1 MKYTDIKVKEYG
13 VGKITKQNTTV
24 DVKPGEIKR
33 QAAKFGNKI
42 GKDGKPPTLGKKI
55 RGSKTNV
62 RFNLGM
68 AESKCGE
75 GEYFCNES
83 QKCKPIPP
91 GYEVRKDGYLIK
103 KGMQETKEIASTTE
117 IFIDMDG
124 VLADFFTEWGKLM
137 GKKNWR
143 DIGPENIS
151 AALEKIKQTENFWLD
166 LPLTSNAKN
175 LINLVKEIK
184 GEYNILSSP
193 LPGDQKSEPHKREW
207 IKKNLSFFPPK
218 KILIRHDKESFA
230 TQSDGTPNILI
241 DDYGVNVRKWEAS
254 GGVGFKHKDH
264 KFERTAKAIKQHMDE
279 PVEEK
284 WSAKYKSSINC
295 SNPKGFSQKAH
306 CAGRKKTETK
316 EAPPG
321 TYFTKSGNLVKGKL
335 TKDAKAKG
343 ARQTDPKDNSR
354 SKVPAVSQ
362 YNEDKRI
369 PRKKGQPAGSK
380 KHSDL
385 YTDENPKG
393 TIHGLKFATVADAK
407 ASVSKIRNSG
417 KKHAHKI
424 QAAVA
429 MEQRAKAAGKT
440 SAAAVYRKFINA
452 MKKKTKA
459 KNENITEALDNPY
472 PVKWD
477 TLRRDGGSRAK
488 IKLPD
493 DTILDINITEPDY
506 GHYDVEFSRGGTLK
520 PTGGG
525 DEFRIFATVVSAV
538 TEWWNQL
545 DKNNVMQVY
554 FSADKA
560 DGRRSQLYKRFAQ
573 MWSDKIGWD
582 YDYND
587 SGKTVAFGLTNP
599 QYESY
604 TRDQLPQIK
613 EKNLKNITHTLEY
626 VHVDKIIPVQQERIM
641 DNFKKQVNKIVAGDY
656 NPIVVDCDNKIVNG
670 HHRWEAAK
678 LMGFDE
684 MAVAKLPYK
693 ISTIVENFAD
703 GKKKG
708 KSRPGRVKRS
718 GASCKGSVTSLRAKA
733 KKASG
738 ERKKMYHWCANMK
751 SGRNKK

>member
-1 MKYTDIKVKEYG
+1 MRFKEYA
-13 VGKITKQNTTV
+13 VGKITKQNTTA

-55 RGSKTNV
+55 KGPKTNV
-62 RFNLGM
+62 LYNLGM

-75 GEYFCNES
+75 GEYFCRKS

-91 GYEVRKDGYLIK
+91 GHIVKKDGTLVK
-103 KGMQETKEIASTTE
+103 ENKEIASTTE

-137 GKKNWR
+137 GKKDWR
-143 DIGPENIS
+143 DIGSENIS
-151 AALEKIKQTENFWLD
+151 KALEKIKQTENFWLD

-175 LINLVKEIK
+175 LINLVKQVK

-193 LPGDQKSEPHKREW
+193 LPGDPKSEPHKRQW
-207 IKKNLSFFPPK
+207 IKKNLNFFPPK
-218 KILIRHDKESFA
+218 KIFIRHDKESFA

-279 PVEEK
+279 PVEE
-284 WSAKYKSSINC
+284 
-295 SNPKGFSQKAH
+295 G
-306 CAGRKKTETK
+306 
-316 EAPPG
+316 
-321 TYFTKSGNLVKGKL
+321 
-335 TKDAKAKG
+335 
-343 ARQTDPKDNSR
+343 
-354 SKVPAVSQ
+354 
-362 YNEDKRI
+362 KRI

-440 SAAAVYRKFINA
+440 SAAAVYRKYINA
-452 MKKKTKA
+452 MKKKTKK
-459 KNENITEALDNPY
+459 KNESIAEALDNPY
-472 PVKWD
+472 PVKWEY
-477 TLRRDGGSRAK
+477 LRREGGSRAK

-493 DTILDINITEPDY
+493 DTVLDINITEADY
-506 GHYDVEFSRGGTLK
+506 GYYDVEFSRGGTLK

-525 DEFRIFATVVSAV
+525 DEFRIFATVVAAV

-545 DKNNVMQVY
+545 DKENVMQVY

-573 MWSDKIGWD
+573 MFSKKVGWD
-582 YDYND
+582 YDYDD
-587 SGKTVAFGLTNP
+587 SGKTVAYGLTNP
-599 QYESY
+599 KYESY

-613 EKNLKNITHTLEY
+613 QHNLKNFKHTLEY
-626 VHVDKIIPVQQERIM
+626 VDVKKIIPVQKERIM
-641 DNFKKQVNKIVAGDY
+641 DNFKKQVDKIVAGDY
-656 NPIVVDCDNKIVNG
+656 NPIVVDCNNKIVNG

-678 LMGFDE
+678 LLGFEE

-693 ISTIVENFAD
+693 ISTIVEKWSRKYKKSINCKNPKGFSQKAHCA
-703 GKKKG
+703 GRKKK
-708 KSRPGRVKRS
+708 
-718 GASCKGSVTSLRAKA
+718 
-733 KKASG
+733 
-738 ERKKMYHWCANMK
+738 
-751 SGRNKK
+751 

>member
-1 MKYTDIKVKEYG
+1 MRFKEYA
-13 VGKITKQNTTV
+13 VGKITKQNTTA

-42 GKDGKPPTLGKKI
+42 GKDGKPPTLGKKV

-62 RFNLGM
+62 LFNLGM
-68 AESKCGE
+68 AESK
-75 GEYFCNES
+75 
-83 QKCKPIPP
+83 
-91 GYEVRKDGYLIK
+91 
-103 KGMQETKEIASTTE
+103 EIAATTE

-151 AALEKIKQTENFWLD
+151 VALDKIKQTENFWLD

-175 LINLVKEIK
+175 LIDLVKQLK

-193 LPGDQKSEPHKREW
+193 LPGDPKSEPHKREW

-218 KILIRHDKESFA
+218 KVLIRHDKESFA
-230 TQSDGTPNILI
+230 TQPDGTPNILI

-264 KFERTAKAIKQHMDE
+264 KFERTVKAIKKHIDN
-279 PVEEK
+279 PVEE
-284 WSAKYKSSINC
+284 
-295 SNPKGFSQKAH
+295 G
-306 CAGRKKTETK
+306 
-316 EAPPG
+316 
-321 TYFTKSGNLVKGKL
+321 
-335 TKDAKAKG
+335 
-343 ARQTDPKDNSR
+343 
-354 SKVPAVSQ
+354 
-362 YNEDKRI
+362 KRI

-440 SAAAVYRKFINA
+440 SAAAVYRKYINA
-452 MKKKTKA
+452 MKKKTKK
-459 KNENITEALDNPY
+459 KNESIAEALDNPY
-472 PVKWD
+472 PIKWD
-477 TLRRDGGSRAK
+477 YLRREGGSRAK

-493 DTILDINITEPDY
+493 DTVLDINITEADY
-506 GHYDVEFSRGGTLK
+506 GYYDIEFSRGGTLK

-525 DEFRIFATVVSAV
+525 DEFRIFATVVAAV
-538 TEWWNQL
+538 TQWWNQL
-545 DKNNVMQVY
+545 DKENVMQVY

-573 MWSDKIGWD
+573 MFSKKIGWD
-582 YDYND
+582 YDYDD
-587 SGKTVAFGLTNP
+587 SGKTVAYGLTNP
-599 QYESY
+599 KYESY

-613 EKNLKNITHTLEY
+613 QHNLKNFKHTLEY
-626 VHVDKIIPVQQERIM
+626 VHVNKIIPVQKERIM
-641 DNFKKQVNKIVAGDY
+641 DNFKKQVDKIVAGEY
-656 NPIVVDCDNKIVNG
+656 NPIVVDCNNKIVNG

-678 LMGFDE
+678 LLGFEE

-693 ISTIVENFAD
+693 ISTIVEKWSRKYKKSINCNNPKGFSQKAHCA
-703 GKKKG
+703 GRKKK
-708 KSRPGRVKRS
+708 
-718 GASCKGSVTSLRAKA
+718 
-733 KKASG
+733 
-738 ERKKMYHWCANMK
+738 
-751 SGRNKK
+751 

>member
-1 MKYTDIKVKEYG
+1 MRFKEYA
-13 VGKITKQNTTV
+13 VGKITKQNTTA

-55 RGSKTNV
+55 KGPKTNV
-62 RFNLGM
+62 LYNLGM

-75 GEYFCNES
+75 GEYFCRKS

-91 GYEVRKDGYLIK
+91 GHIVKKDGTLVK
-103 KGMQETKEIASTTE
+103 ENKEIASTTE

-137 GKKNWR
+137 GKKDWR
-143 DIGPENIS
+143 DIGSENIS
-151 AALEKIKQTENFWLD
+151 KALEKIKQTENFWLD

-175 LINLVKEIK
+175 LINLVKQVK

-193 LPGDQKSEPHKREW
+193 LPGDPKSEPHKRQW
-207 IKKNLSFFPPK
+207 IKKNLNFFPPK
-218 KILIRHDKESFA
+218 KIFIRHDKESFA

-279 PVEEK
+279 PVEE
-284 WSAKYKSSINC
+284 
-295 SNPKGFSQKAH
+295 G
-306 CAGRKKTETK
+306 
-316 EAPPG
+316 
-321 TYFTKSGNLVKGKL
+321 
-335 TKDAKAKG
+335 
-343 ARQTDPKDNSR
+343 
-354 SKVPAVSQ
+354 
-362 YNEDKRI
+362 KRI

-440 SAAAVYRKFINA
+440 SAAAVYRKYINA
-452 MKKKTKA
+452 MKKKTKK
-459 KNENITEALDNPY
+459 KNESIAEALDNPY
-472 PVKWD
+472 PVKWEY
-477 TLRRDGGSRAK
+477 LRREGGSRAK

-493 DTILDINITEPDY
+493 DTVLDINITEADY
-506 GHYDVEFSRGGTLK
+506 GYYDVEFSRGGTLK

-525 DEFRIFATVVSAV
+525 DEFRIFATVVAAV

-545 DKNNVMQVY
+545 DKENVMQVY

-573 MWSDKIGWD
+573 MFSKKVGWD
-582 YDYND
+582 YDYDD
-587 SGKTVAFGLTNP
+587 SGKTVAYGLTNP
-599 QYESY
+599 KYESY

-613 EKNLKNITHTLEY
+613 QHNLKNFKHTLEY
-626 VHVDKIIPVQQERIM
+626 VDVKKIIPVQKERIM
-641 DNFKKQVNKIVAGDY
+641 DNFKKQVDKIVAGDY
-656 NPIVVDCDNKIVNG
+656 NPIVVDCNNKIVNG

-678 LMGFDE
+678 LLGFEE

-693 ISTIVENFAD
+693 ISTIVEKWSRKYRKSINCKNPKGFSQKAHCA
-703 GKKKG
+703 GRKKK
-708 KSRPGRVKRS
+708 
-718 GASCKGSVTSLRAKA
+718 
-733 KKASG
+733 
-738 ERKKMYHWCANMK
+738 
-751 SGRNKK
+751 

>member
-1 MKYTDIKVKEYG
+1 MRFKEYA
-13 VGKITKQNTTV
+13 VGKITKQNTTA

-33 QAAKFGNKI
+33 QAAKFGNKV
-42 GKDGKPPTLGKKI
+42 GKDGKPPVLGKKV

-62 RFNLGM
+62 LFNLGV
-68 AESKCGE
+68 AES
-75 GEYFCNES
+75 
-83 QKCKPIPP
+83 
-91 GYEVRKDGYLIK
+91 
-103 KGMQETKEIASTTE
+103 KEIASSTE

-151 AALEKIKQTENFWLD
+151 VALDKIKQTENFWLD

-175 LINLVKEIK
+175 LINLVKQLK

-193 LPGDQKSEPHKREW
+193 LPGDKNSEPHKREW

-218 KILIRHDKESFA
+218 KVLIRHDKESFA
-230 TQSDGTPNILI
+230 TQPDGTPNILI

-264 KFERTAKAIKQHMDE
+264 KFERTVKAIKQHIDE
-279 PVEEK
+279 PVE
-284 WSAKYKSSINC
+284 
-295 SNPKGFSQKAH
+295 
-306 CAGRKKTETK
+306 
-316 EAPPG
+316 
-321 TYFTKSGNLVKGKL
+321 
-335 TKDAKAKG
+335 
-343 ARQTDPKDNSR
+343 
-354 SKVPAVSQ
+354 
-362 YNEDKRI
+362 EDKRI

-459 KNENITEALDNPY
+459 KNENISEALDNPY
-472 PVKWD
+472 PFKWQY
-477 TLRRDGGSRAK
+477 LKREGGSRTK

-493 DTILDINITEPDY
+493 DTVLDINITEADY
-506 GHYDVEFSRGGTLK
+506 GYYDIEFSRGGTLK
-520 PTGGG
+520 PTGDG
-525 DEFRIFATVVSAV
+525 DEFRIFATVVAAV

-545 DKNNVMQVY
+545 DKENVREVY

-560 DGRRSQLYKRFAQ
+560 DGRRSKLYKRFAQ
-573 MWSDKIGWD
+573 MFSRKTGWD
-582 YDYND
+582 YDFD
-587 SGKTVAFGLTNP
+587 DGGKTVAFGLTNP
-599 QYESY
+599 QYENY
-604 TRDQLPQIK
+604 TRDQLPQIR
-613 EKNLKNITHTLEY
+613 EKNLKNLKHKLEY
-626 VHVDKIIPVQQERIM
+626 VDVNKIIPVQKERIM
-641 DNFKKQVNKIVAGDY
+641 DNFKKQVDKIVAGDY
-656 NPIVVDCDNKIVNG
+656 NPIVVDCNNKIVNG

-678 LMGFDE
+678 LLGFEE

-693 ISTIVENFAD
+693 ISTIVEKWSRKYKKSINCRNPKGFSQRAHCA
-703 GKKKG
+703 GRKKK
-708 KSRPGRVKRS
+708 
-718 GASCKGSVTSLRAKA
+718 
-733 KKASG
+733 
-738 ERKKMYHWCANMK
+738 
-751 SGRNKK
+751 

>member
-1 MKYTDIKVKEYG
+1 MRFKEYA
-13 VGKITKQNTTV
+13 VGKITKQNTTA

-55 RGSKTNV
+55 KGPKTNV
-62 RFNLGM
+62 LYNLGM

-75 GEYFCNES
+75 GEYFCRQS

-91 GYEVRKDGYLIK
+91 GHIVKKDGTLVK
-103 KGMQETKEIASTTE
+103 ENKEIASTTE

-137 GKKNWR
+137 GKKDWR
-143 DIGPENIS
+143 DIGSENIS
-151 AALEKIKQTENFWLD
+151 KALEKIKQTENFWLD

-175 LINLVKEIK
+175 LINLVKQVK

-193 LPGDQKSEPHKREW
+193 LPGDPKSEPHKRQW
-207 IKKNLSFFPPK
+207 IKKNLNFFPPK
-218 KILIRHDKESFA
+218 KIFIRHDKESFA

-279 PVEEK
+279 PVEE
-284 WSAKYKSSINC
+284 
-295 SNPKGFSQKAH
+295 G
-306 CAGRKKTETK
+306 
-316 EAPPG
+316 
-321 TYFTKSGNLVKGKL
+321 
-335 TKDAKAKG
+335 
-343 ARQTDPKDNSR
+343 
-354 SKVPAVSQ
+354 
-362 YNEDKRI
+362 KRI

-459 KNENITEALDNPY
+459 KNENISEALDNPY
-472 PVKWD
+472 PFKWEY
-477 TLRRDGGSRAK
+477 LKREGGSRTK

-493 DTILDINITEPDY
+493 DTVLDINITEADY
-506 GHYDVEFSRGGTLK
+506 GYYDIEFSRGGTLK
-520 PTGGG
+520 PTGDG
-525 DEFRIFATVVSAV
+525 DEFRIFATVVAAV

-545 DKNNVMQVY
+545 DKENVREVY

-573 MWSDKIGWD
+573 MFSKKTGWD
-582 YDYND
+582 YDFD
-587 SGKTVAFGLTNP
+587 DGGKTVAFGLTNP
-599 QYESY
+599 QLENY

-613 EKNLKNITHTLEY
+613 EKNLKNIQHTLEY
-626 VHVDKIIPVQQERIM
+626 VHVNKIIPVQKERIM
-641 DNFKKQVNKIVAGDY
+641 DNFKKQVDKIVAGDY
-656 NPIVVDCDNKIVNG
+656 NPIVVDCDNKIING
-670 HHRWEAAK
+670 HHRWSAAK
-678 LMGFDE
+678 LMGFEE
-684 MAVAKLPYK
+684 MAVAKLPLK
-693 ISTIVENFAD
+693 ISTIVEKWS
-703 GKKKG
+703 KKYKKSINCKNPKG
-708 KSRPGRVKRS
+708 FSQ
-718 GASCKGSVTSLRAKA
+718 KA
-733 KKASG
+733 HCAG
-738 ERKKMYHWCANMK
+738 RKK
-751 SGRNKK
+751 R

>member
-1 MKYTDIKVKEYG
+1 MRFKEYA
-13 VGKITKQNTTV
+13 VGKITKQNTTA

-55 RGSKTNV
+55 KGPKTNV
-62 RFNLGM
+62 LYNLGM

-75 GEYFCNES
+75 GEYFCRKS

-91 GYEVRKDGYLIK
+91 GHIVKKDGTLVK
-103 KGMQETKEIASTTE
+103 ENKEIASTTE

-137 GKKNWR
+137 GKKDWR
-143 DIGPENIS
+143 DIGSENIS
-151 AALEKIKQTENFWLD
+151 KALEKIKQTENFWLD

-175 LINLVKEIK
+175 LINLVKQVK

-193 LPGDQKSEPHKREW
+193 LPGDPKSEPHKRQW
-207 IKKNLSFFPPK
+207 IKKNLNFFPPK
-218 KILIRHDKESFA
+218 KIFIRHDKESFA

-279 PVEEK
+279 PVEE
-284 WSAKYKSSINC
+284 
-295 SNPKGFSQKAH
+295 G
-306 CAGRKKTETK
+306 
-316 EAPPG
+316 
-321 TYFTKSGNLVKGKL
+321 
-335 TKDAKAKG
+335 
-343 ARQTDPKDNSR
+343 
-354 SKVPAVSQ
+354 
-362 YNEDKRI
+362 KRI

-440 SAAAVYRKFINA
+440 SAAAVYRKYINA
-452 MKKKTKA
+452 MKKKTKK
-459 KNENITEALDNPY
+459 KNESIAEALDNPY
-472 PVKWD
+472 PVKWEY
-477 TLRRDGGSRAK
+477 LRREGGSRAK

-493 DTILDINITEPDY
+493 DTVLDINITEADY
-506 GHYDVEFSRGGTLK
+506 GYYDVEFSRGGTLK

-525 DEFRIFATVVSAV
+525 DEFRIFATVVAAV

-545 DKNNVMQVY
+545 DKENVMQVY

-573 MWSDKIGWD
+573 MFSKKVGWD
-582 YDYND
+582 YDYDD
-587 SGKTVAFGLTNP
+587 SGKTVAYGLTNP
-599 QYESY
+599 KYESY

-613 EKNLKNITHTLEY
+613 QHNLKNFKHTLEY
-626 VHVDKIIPVQQERIM
+626 VDVKKIIPVQKERIM
-641 DNFKKQVNKIVAGDY
+641 DNFKKQVDKIVAGDY
-656 NPIVVDCDNKIVNG
+656 NPIVVDCNNKIVNG

-678 LMGFDE
+678 LLGFEE

-693 ISTIVENFAD
+693 ISTIVEKWSRKYKKSINCNNPKGFSQKAHCA
-703 GKKKG
+703 GRKKK
-708 KSRPGRVKRS
+708 
-718 GASCKGSVTSLRAKA
+718 
-733 KKASG
+733 
-738 ERKKMYHWCANMK
+738 
-751 SGRNKK
+751 

>member
-1 MKYTDIKVKEYG
+1 MRFKEYA

-68 AESKCGE
+68 AESKCGP
-75 GEYFCNES
+75 GEYFCNKS

-91 GYEVRKDGYLIK
+91 GYVVRKDGYLVK
-103 KGMQETKEIASTTE
+103 EDKEIASTTE

-143 DIGPENIS
+143 DIGSENIS
-151 AALEKIKQTENFWLD
+151 KALEKIKQTENFWLD

-175 LINLVKEIK
+175 LINLVKQVK

-193 LPGDQKSEPHKREW
+193 LPGDPNSEPHKRQW
-207 IKKNLSFFPPK
+207 IKKNLNFFPPK
-218 KILIRHDKESFA
+218 KIFIRHDKESFA

-279 PVEEK
+279 PVEE
-284 WSAKYKSSINC
+284 
-295 SNPKGFSQKAH
+295 G
-306 CAGRKKTETK
+306 
-316 EAPPG
+316 
-321 TYFTKSGNLVKGKL
+321 
-335 TKDAKAKG
+335 
-343 ARQTDPKDNSR
+343 
-354 SKVPAVSQ
+354 
-362 YNEDKRI
+362 KRI

-459 KNENITEALDNPY
+459 KNENISEALDNPY

-493 DTILDINITEPDY
+493 DTILDINITEPDFGY
-506 GHYDVEFSRGGTLK
+506 YDVEFSRGGTLK
-520 PTGGG
+520 LTGGG
-525 DEFRIFATVVSAV
+525 DEFRIFATVVAAV
-538 TEWWNQL
+538 TQWWNQL

-573 MWSDKIGWD
+573 MFSKKIGWD
-582 YDYND
+582 YDYDD

-613 EKNLKNITHTLEY
+613 QHNLKKFTHTLEY
-626 VHVDKIIPVQQERIM
+626 VHVNKIIPVQKERIM
-641 DNFKKQVNKIVAGDY
+641 DNFKKQVDKIIAGDY
-656 NPIVVDCDNKIVNG
+656 NPIVVDCNNRIING

-678 LMGFDE
+678 LLGFEE

-693 ISTIVENFAD
+693 ISTIVEKWSTKYKKSINCSNPKGFSQKAHCA
-703 GKKKG
+703 GRKKK
-708 KSRPGRVKRS
+708 
-718 GASCKGSVTSLRAKA
+718 
-733 KKASG
+733 
-738 ERKKMYHWCANMK
+738 
-751 SGRNKK
+751 

>member
-1 MKYTDIKVKEYG
+1 MRFKEYA
-13 VGKITKQNTTV
+13 VGKITKQNTTA

-55 RGSKTNV
+55 KGPKTNV
-62 RFNLGM
+62 LYNLGM

-75 GEYFCNES
+75 GEYFCRKS

-91 GYEVRKDGYLIK
+91 GHIVKKDGTLVK
-103 KGMQETKEIASTTE
+103 ENKEIASTTE

-137 GKKNWR
+137 GKKDWR
-143 DIGPENIS
+143 DIGSENIS
-151 AALEKIKQTENFWLD
+151 KALEKIKQTENFWLD

-175 LINLVKEIK
+175 LINLVKQVK

-193 LPGDQKSEPHKREW
+193 LPGDPKSEPHKRQW
-207 IKKNLSFFPPK
+207 IKKNLNFFPPK
-218 KILIRHDKESFA
+218 KIFIRHDKESFA

-279 PVEEK
+279 PVEE
-284 WSAKYKSSINC
+284 
-295 SNPKGFSQKAH
+295 G
-306 CAGRKKTETK
+306 
-316 EAPPG
+316 
-321 TYFTKSGNLVKGKL
+321 
-335 TKDAKAKG
+335 
-343 ARQTDPKDNSR
+343 
-354 SKVPAVSQ
+354 
-362 YNEDKRI
+362 KRI

-440 SAAAVYRKFINA
+440 SAAAVYRKYINA
-452 MKKKTKA
+452 MKKKTKK
-459 KNENITEALDNPY
+459 KNESIAEALDNPY
-472 PVKWD
+472 PVKWEY
-477 TLRRDGGSRAK
+477 LRREGGSRAK

-493 DTILDINITEPDY
+493 DTVLDINITEADY
-506 GHYDVEFSRGGTLK
+506 GYYDVEFSRGGTLK

-525 DEFRIFATVVSAV
+525 DEFRIFATVVAAV

-545 DKNNVMQVY
+545 DKENVMQVY

-573 MWSDKIGWD
+573 MFSRKVGWD
-582 YDYND
+582 YDYDD
-587 SGKTVAFGLTNP
+587 SGKTVAYGLTNP
-599 QYESY
+599 KYESY

-613 EKNLKNITHTLEY
+613 QHNLKNLKHTLEY
-626 VHVDKIIPVQQERIM
+626 VDVKKIIPVQKERIM
-641 DNFKKQVNKIVAGDY
+641 DNFKKQVDKIVAGDY
-656 NPIVVDCDNKIVNG
+656 NPIVVDCNNKIVNG

-678 LMGFDE
+678 LLGFEE

-693 ISTIVENFAD
+693 ISTIVEKWSRKYKKSINCKNPKGFSQKAHCA
-703 GKKKG
+703 GRKKK
-708 KSRPGRVKRS
+708 
-718 GASCKGSVTSLRAKA
+718 
-733 KKASG
+733 
-738 ERKKMYHWCANMK
+738 
-751 SGRNKK
+751 

>member
-1 MKYTDIKVKEYG
+1 MRFKEYA
-13 VGKITKQNTTV
+13 VGKITKQNTTA

-42 GKDGKPPTLGKKI
+42 GKDGKPPTLGKKV

-62 RFNLGM
+62 LFNLGM
-68 AESKCGE
+68 AESK
-75 GEYFCNES
+75 
-83 QKCKPIPP
+83 
-91 GYEVRKDGYLIK
+91 
-103 KGMQETKEIASTTE
+103 EIAATTE

-151 AALEKIKQTENFWLD
+151 VALDKIKQTENFWLD

-175 LINLVKEIK
+175 LINLVKQLK

-193 LPGDQKSEPHKREW
+193 LPGDPKSEPHKREW

-218 KILIRHDKESFA
+218 KVLIRHDKESFA
-230 TQSDGTPNILI
+230 TQPDGTPNILI

-264 KFERTAKAIKQHMDE
+264 KFERTVKAIKKHIDN
-279 PVEEK
+279 PVEE
-284 WSAKYKSSINC
+284 
-295 SNPKGFSQKAH
+295 G
-306 CAGRKKTETK
+306 
-316 EAPPG
+316 
-321 TYFTKSGNLVKGKL
+321 
-335 TKDAKAKG
+335 
-343 ARQTDPKDNSR
+343 
-354 SKVPAVSQ
+354 
-362 YNEDKRI
+362 KRI

-459 KNENITEALDNPY
+459 KNENISEALDNPY
-472 PVKWD
+472 PVKWEY
-477 TLRRDGGSRAK
+477 LRKDGGSRAK

-493 DTILDINITEPDY
+493 DTVLDINITEADY
-506 GHYDVEFSRGGTLK
+506 GYYDIEFSRGGTLK

-525 DEFRIFATVVSAV
+525 DEFRIFATVVAAV

-545 DKNNVMQVY
+545 DKENVMQVY

-573 MWSDKIGWD
+573 MFSKKIGWD
-582 YDYND
+582 YDYD
-587 SGKTVAFGLTNP
+587 DGGKTVAFGLTNP
-599 QYESY
+599 KYESY
-604 TRDQLPQIK
+604 TRDQLPQIR
-613 EKNLKNITHTLEY
+613 EKNLKNFKHTLEY
-626 VHVDKIIPVQQERIM
+626 MDVNKIIPVQKERIM
-641 DNFKKQVNKIVAGDY
+641 DNFKKQVDKIIAGDY

-678 LMGFDE
+678 LLGFEE

-693 ISTIVENFAD
+693 ISTIVEKWSRKYKKSINCKNPKGFSQRAHCA
-703 GKKKG
+703 GRKKK
-708 KSRPGRVKRS
+708 
-718 GASCKGSVTSLRAKA
+718 
-733 KKASG
+733 
-738 ERKKMYHWCANMK
+738 
-751 SGRNKK
+751 

>member
-1 MKYTDIKVKEYG
+1 MRFKEYA
-13 VGKITKQNTTV
+13 VGKITKQNTTA

-42 GKDGKPPTLGKKI
+42 GKDGKPPTLGKKV

-62 RFNLGM
+62 LFNLGM
-68 AESKCGE
+68 AESK
-75 GEYFCNES
+75 
-83 QKCKPIPP
+83 
-91 GYEVRKDGYLIK
+91 
-103 KGMQETKEIASTTE
+103 EIAATTE

-151 AALEKIKQTENFWLD
+151 VALDKIKQTENFWLD

-175 LINLVKEIK
+175 LIDLVKQLK

-193 LPGDQKSEPHKREW
+193 LPGDPKSEPHKREW

-218 KILIRHDKESFA
+218 KVLIRHDKESFA
-230 TQSDGTPNILI
+230 TQPDGTPNILI

-264 KFERTAKAIKQHMDE
+264 KFERTVKAIKKHIDN
-279 PVEEK
+279 PVEE
-284 WSAKYKSSINC
+284 
-295 SNPKGFSQKAH
+295 G
-306 CAGRKKTETK
+306 
-316 EAPPG
+316 
-321 TYFTKSGNLVKGKL
+321 
-335 TKDAKAKG
+335 
-343 ARQTDPKDNSR
+343 
-354 SKVPAVSQ
+354 
-362 YNEDKRI
+362 KRI

-440 SAAAVYRKFINA
+440 SAAAVYRKYINA
-452 MKKKTKA
+452 MKKKTKK
-459 KNENITEALDNPY
+459 KNESIAEALDNPY
-472 PVKWD
+472 PIKWD
-477 TLRRDGGSRAK
+477 YLRREGGSRAK

-493 DTILDINITEPDY
+493 DTVLDINITEADY
-506 GHYDVEFSRGGTLK
+506 GYYDIEFSRGGTLK

-525 DEFRIFATVVSAV
+525 DEFRIFATVVAAV
-538 TEWWNQL
+538 TQWWNQL
-545 DKNNVMQVY
+545 DKENVMQVY

-573 MWSDKIGWD
+573 MFSKKIGWD
-582 YDYND
+582 YDYDD
-587 SGKTVAFGLTNP
+587 SGKTVAYGLTNP
-599 QYESY
+599 KYESY

-613 EKNLKNITHTLEY
+613 QHNLKNLKHTLEY
-626 VHVDKIIPVQQERIM
+626 VDVKKIIPVQKERIM
-641 DNFKKQVNKIVAGDY
+641 DNFKKQVDKIVAGDY
-656 NPIVVDCDNKIVNG
+656 NPIVVDCNNKIVNG

-678 LMGFDE
+678 LLGFEE

-693 ISTIVENFAD
+693 ISTIVEKWSRKYKKSINCNNPKGFSQKAHCA
-703 GKKKG
+703 GRKKK
-708 KSRPGRVKRS
+708 
-718 GASCKGSVTSLRAKA
+718 
-733 KKASG
+733 
-738 ERKKMYHWCANMK
+738 
-751 SGRNKK
+751 

>member
-1 MKYTDIKVKEYG
+1 MRFKEYA
-13 VGKITKQNTTV
+13 VGKITKQNTTA

-42 GKDGKPPTLGKKI
+42 GKNGKPPTLGKKI
-55 RGSKTNV
+55 KGPKTNV
-62 RFNLGM
+62 LYNLGM
-68 AESKCGE
+68 AESKCGP
-75 GEYFCNES
+75 GEYFCNKS

-91 GYEVRKDGYLIK
+91 GYVVRKDGYLV
-103 KGMQETKEIASTTE
+103 KENKDIASTTE

-137 GKKNWR
+137 GKKDWR

-151 AALEKIKQTENFWLD
+151 KALEKIKQTENFWLD

-175 LINLVKEIK
+175 LINLVKQIK

-193 LPGDQKSEPHKREW
+193 LPGDPKSEPHKRQW
-207 IKKNLSFFPPK
+207 IKKNLNFFPPK
-218 KILIRHDKESFA
+218 KIFIRHDKESFA

-264 KFERTAKAIKQHMDE
+264 KFERTAKAIKQHMDD
-279 PVEEK
+279 PVD
-284 WSAKYKSSINC
+284 
-295 SNPKGFSQKAH
+295 
-306 CAGRKKTETK
+306 ETK

-321 TYFTKSGNLVKGKL
+321 TYFTKTGNLVKGRL
-335 TKDAKAKG
+335 TKDAKERG
-343 ARQTDPKDNSR
+343 ARQTDPKDKTR
-354 SKVPAVSQ
+354 SKVPPVTQ
-362 YNEDKRI
+362 RNEDKRI

-440 SAAAVYRKFINA
+440 SAAAVYRKYINA

-459 KNENITEALDNPY
+459 KNENISEALDNPY
-472 PVKWD
+472 PVKWEY
-477 TLRRDGGSRAK
+477 LRREGGSRAK

-493 DTILDINITEPDY
+493 DTVLDINITEADY
-506 GHYDVEFSRGGTLK
+506 GYYYIEFSRGGTLK

-525 DEFRIFATVVSAV
+525 DEFRIFATVVAAV

-545 DKNNVMQVY
+545 DKENVMQVY

-573 MWSDKIGWD
+573 MFSRKVGWD
-582 YDYND
+582 YDYDD
-587 SGKTVAFGLTNP
+587 SGKTVAYGLTNP
-599 QYESY
+599 KYESY

-613 EKNLKNITHTLEY
+613 QHNLKNFKHTLEY
-626 VHVDKIIPVQQERIM
+626 VDVKKIIPVQKERIM
-641 DNFKKQVNKIVAGDY
+641 DNFKKQVDKIVAGDY
-656 NPIVVDCDNKIVNG
+656 NPIVVDCNNKIVNG

-678 LMGFDE
+678 LLGFEE

-693 ISTIVENFAD
+693 ISTIVEKWSRKYRKSINCKNPKGFSQKAHCA
-703 GKKKG
+703 GRKKK
-708 KSRPGRVKRS
+708 
-718 GASCKGSVTSLRAKA
+718 
-733 KKASG
+733 
-738 ERKKMYHWCANMK
+738 
-751 SGRNKK
+751 

>member
-1 MKYTDIKVKEYG
+1 MRFKEYA
-13 VGKITKQNTTV
+13 VGKITKQNTTA

-62 RFNLGM
+62 LFNLGI
-68 AESKCGE
+68 AES
-75 GEYFCNES
+75 
-83 QKCKPIPP
+83 
-91 GYEVRKDGYLIK
+91 
-103 KGMQETKEIASTTE
+103 KEIASTTE

-137 GKKNWR
+137 GKKDWR

-151 AALEKIKQTENFWLD
+151 VALDKIKQTENFWLD

-175 LINLVKEIK
+175 LINLVKQLK

-193 LPGDQKSEPHKREW
+193 LPGDEKSEPHKRQW

-218 KILIRHDKESFA
+218 KVLIRHDKESFA

-264 KFERTAKAIKQHMDE
+264 KFERTVKAIKKHIDN
-279 PVEEK
+279 PVE
-284 WSAKYKSSINC
+284 
-295 SNPKGFSQKAH
+295 
-306 CAGRKKTETK
+306 
-316 EAPPG
+316 
-321 TYFTKSGNLVKGKL
+321 
-335 TKDAKAKG
+335 
-343 ARQTDPKDNSR
+343 
-354 SKVPAVSQ
+354 
-362 YNEDKRI
+362 EDKRI

-417 KKHAHKI
+417 RSHAHKI

-459 KNENITEALDNPY
+459 KNE
-472 PVKWD
+472 
-477 TLRRDGGSRAK
+477 
-488 IKLPD
+488 
-493 DTILDINITEPDY
+493 
-506 GHYDVEFSRGGTLK
+506 
-520 PTGGG
+520 
-525 DEFRIFATVVSAV
+525 
-538 TEWWNQL
+538 
-545 DKNNVMQVY
+545 
-554 FSADKA
+554 
-560 DGRRSQLYKRFAQ
+560 
-573 MWSDKIGWD
+573 
-582 YDYND
+582 
-587 SGKTVAFGLTNP
+587 
-599 QYESY
+599 SY
-604 TRDQLPQIK
+604 TRDQLPQIR
-613 EKNLKNITHTLEY
+613 EKNLKNLKHTLEY
-626 VHVDKIIPVQQERIM
+626 VDVDKIIPVQKERIM
-641 DNFKKQVNKIVAGDY
+641 DNFKKQVDKIVAGDY

-678 LMGFDE
+678 LLGFEE

-693 ISTIVENFAD
+693 ISTIVERWSLRYRRKINCDNPKGFSQRAHCA
-703 GKKKG
+703 GRKKK
-708 KSRPGRVKRS
+708 
-718 GASCKGSVTSLRAKA
+718 
-733 KKASG
+733 
-738 ERKKMYHWCANMK
+738 
-751 SGRNKK
+751 